1 MPIIIGTNSP
11 ELIKAFEREKA
22 KRAKERKQND
32 KSKRLITHKGIDESR
47 GKDLVWIRRNHNGR

>member
-32 KSKRLITHKGIDESR
+32 K
-47 GKDLVWIRRNHNGR
+47 